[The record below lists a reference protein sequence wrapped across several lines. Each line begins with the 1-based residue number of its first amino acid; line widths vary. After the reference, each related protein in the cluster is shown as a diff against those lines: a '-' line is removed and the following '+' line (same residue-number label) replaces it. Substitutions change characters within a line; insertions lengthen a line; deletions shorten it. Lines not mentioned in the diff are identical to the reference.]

1 MLELDFIWRPATN
14 HWAAKNAPPE
24 ISSQL
29 AAWVVSE
36 PRFNPDPVNYNLAN
50 VRPGQHGRCTYQTSS
65 IHARSCYLGKDS
77 QNNHF
82 FAKGI
87 GWVLADGWTP
97 AFGSTGILPLWAAER
112 ERDIAIRLAKIGISV
127 VEPVSI
133 LIHQSVP
140 SYGTKHSEQ
149 IESETV
155 LDLDGTKAFPSMY
168 IYKSRCRWRLA
179 DLPFLSSAQRYQLFD
194 ELGGVER
201 WLQGLITQLS
211 ESVGVIHKNK
221 GHDHSLSTHNVFL
234 NGERLDF
241 EYAVVDEHPHRLNEL
256 NINPSGW
263 REKELYSLKLMSY
276 EVVEL
281 THVKW
286 TSSFLETLIRRR
298 YEEIS
303 SEKFPF

>member
-1 MLELDFIWRPATN
+1 MLELDFIWRPAIHRWT
-14 HWAAKNAPPE
+14 AKNAPPE
-24 ISSQL
+24 IPSQF

-36 PRFNPDPVNYNLAN
+36 PRFNPNPANYNLVN
-50 VRPGQHGRCTYQTSS
+50 VQPDQQSRCTYQTSS

-77 QNNHF
+77 QNNHY

-112 ERDIAIRLAKIGISV
+112 ERDLAIRLAKIGISV

-140 SYGTKHSEQ
+140 SYGTKHLEQ

-179 DLPFLSSAQRYQLFD
+179 DLPFLSSAQRYQFFD
-194 ELGGVER
+194 EFGGVER

-211 ESVGVIHKNK
+211 ESVGVMHKNK

-263 REKELYSLKLMSY
+263 REKELYSLKLMS
-276 EVVEL
+276 
-281 THVKW
+281 
-286 TSSFLETLIRRR
+286 
-298 YEEIS
+298 
-303 SEKFPF
+303 